1 MPEAGLSFGTTL
13 ACVSQRLM
21 GSRKLRNLKVAAI
34 KSLNLGIDK
43 NQVIIKKLLL
53 AHYLGQKV

>member
-21 GSRKLRNLKVAAI
+21 GSRKLHNLKVA
-34 KSLNLGIDK
+34 
-43 NQVIIKKLLL
+43 VTP
-53 AHYLGQKV
+53 